1 MHNMSLKFIWKT
13 IFKNN
18 LSGWFSA

>member
-1 MHNMSLKFIWKT
+1 MSLKFIWKT